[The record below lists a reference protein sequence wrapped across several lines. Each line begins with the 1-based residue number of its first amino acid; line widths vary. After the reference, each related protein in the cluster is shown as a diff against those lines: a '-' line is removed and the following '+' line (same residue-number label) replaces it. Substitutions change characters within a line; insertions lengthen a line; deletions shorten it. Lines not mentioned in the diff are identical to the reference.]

1 MGDGLILFFADA
13 AHAGAEAHAE
23 PAVAGVLT
31 ATVWVSLSML
41 VLIGI
46 MVWKKVPAM
55 VAGMLDARIATI
67 RGQLAEAATL
77 RAEAEALRGEYQA
90 RLAALDSEAAD
101 MRARAEQEAKTIVD
115 SAKQDVKALIGRR
128 QKMAE
133 DRIAAAERAAI
144 ADVRASVARSAA
156 AAAEQLIRK
165 DHDAASDRALVDQA
179 ISGIDRL

>member
-1 MGDGLILFFADA
+1 MADGLILLLSEA

-23 PAVAGVLT
+23 PAVAGVLN

-55 VAGMLDARIATI
+55 VGAMLDSRIAAI
-67 RGQLAEAATL
+67 RTQLDEAAAL

-90 RLAALDSEAAD
+90 RLAALDGEAAD
-101 MRARAEQEAKTIVD
+101 MRARAEQEAAAIVQG
-115 SAKQDVKALIGRR
+115 AKQDVKMLIARR

-144 ADVRASVARSAA
+144 ADVRASVSQSAVGAARS
-156 AAAEQLIRK
+156 LIASG
-165 DHDAASDRALVDQA
+165 HDAAQDRALVDQA
-179 ISGIDRL
+179 IGDITRL

>member
-1 MGDGLILFFADA
+1 MADGLILVLSEA

-23 PAVAGVLT
+23 PAVAGVLN
-31 ATVWVSLSML
+31 ATVFVSLAML

-55 VAGMLDARIATI
+55 IGAMLDARIAAI
-67 RGQLAEAATL
+67 RAQLDEAAAL

-90 RLAALDSEAAD
+90 RLAALEGEASD
-101 MRARAEQEAKTIVD
+101 MRQRAEQEAALIVD
-115 SAKQDVKALIGRR
+115 AAKKDVKTLIARR

-156 AAAEQLIRK
+156 AAAATLIA
-165 DHDAASDRALVDQA
+165 DGHDAASDRALVDQA
-179 ISGIDRL
+179 IGEISRL